1 MRRNIGFF
9 CPRSP
14 VLSETTSNGR
24 IRKTDARPTGR
35 PAKKCGGPGRRETSM
50 KDDPSPEGQAKHL
63 VGVACDHKCC
73 PNITGL
79 PVARWMKLG
88 WVKLI

>member
-1 MRRNIGFF
+1 
-9 CPRSP
+9 
-14 VLSETTSNGR
+14 
-24 IRKTDARPTGR
+24 
-35 PAKKCGGPGRRETSM
+35 M